1 MRRSGMVLSMTEAAD
16 RVQVE
21 EEWSALMRAA
31 QDGDQAAYAKLL
43 RAILPHVRGLVRR
56 RAYGGSG
63 DAEIE
68 DVVQE
73 VLLSLHLVRQTY
85 DPARPFRPW
94 LAGIVRHRLLDQ
106 ARRRVRRGR
115 HEVAV
120 ETLPETF
127 QPAAA
132 NREQDES
139 DEIAALKRAMAALSP
154 GQRQAFELLKV
165 KGLSLKQAAAET
177 GLSVP
182 ALKVAAHR
190 AYKSL
195 KVAFGRDKL

>member
-1 MRRSGMVLSMTEAAD
+1 MSDGAESARD
-16 RVQVE
+16 Q
-21 EEWSALMRAA
+21 EWSCLMRAA
-31 QDGDQAAYAKLL
+31 QDGDQAAYATLL
-43 RAILPHVRGLVRR
+43 RAILPHVRRLVRR
-56 RAYGGSG
+56 RAYGGTG

-106 ARRRVRRGR
+106 TRRRARRGR
-115 HEVAV
+115 HEVAI

-132 NREQDES
+132 HSGQDEA
-139 DEIAALKRAMAALSP
+139 DEVASLKRAMAALSP

-165 KGLSLKQAAAET
+165 RGLSLKQAAAET

-190 AYKSL
+190 AYRSL
-195 KVAFGRDKL
+195 RGAFGRDKL